1 MVASRTPPT
10 GDLACNP
17 GLCPDWESNWQPFG
31 SQAGPQP
38 TEPHHPGLLLFF
50 LIVVKIHIRFAILTI
65 FKCIVATL
73 DYIHNTVYLSHLFV
87 KLSITPDINSAL
99 IKQ

>member
-1 MVASRTPPT
+1 MVAKNFFNHFFKNLFIFREKKGEGKREEEKHQCVAASCTPPT

-65 FKCIVATL
+65 
-73 DYIHNTVYLSHLFV
+73 LSV
-87 KLSITPDINSAL
+87 
-99 IKQ
+99 